1 MRRTIAVAACAAILS
16 MACGGDNDDE
26 SSSPTPVANSP
37 TAIATVTAS
46 TASETPTVTAI
57 SAATAA
63 PTSTAAP
70 TATATTAA
78 APTTVPA
85 GPKTVVV
92 RLAPSSFSPA
102 SVSIAVG
109 DTVRWNWNDG
119 IPHSVTSR
127 GGFESDP
134 AGVKTE
140 GSYSF
145 TFTAAGT
152 FDYYCQVHESNG
164 MTGQVVVQ

>member
-1 MRRTIAVAACAAILS
+1 M
-16 MACGGDNDDE
+16 
-26 SSSPTPVANSP
+26 
-37 TAIATVTAS
+37 
-46 TASETPTVTAI
+46 
-57 SAATAA
+57 
-63 PTSTAAP
+63 
-70 TATATTAA
+70 
-78 APTTVPA
+78 VPA

-92 RLAPSSFSPA
+92 QLAPASFSPG
-102 SVSIAVG
+102 SVSVAVG

-140 GSYSF
+140 GTYSF

-152 FDYYCQVHESNG
+152 FDYYCQVHESDG

>member
-16 MACGGDNDDE
+16 IACGGDNDDE
-26 SSSPTPVANSP
+26 SSSPTPAANSP
-37 TAIATVTAS
+37 TAVATV
-46 TASETPTVTAI
+46 TASETPTVTAT
-57 SAATAA
+57 SAATAT
-63 PTSTAAP
+63 PTSTVAP
-70 TATATTAA
+70 TATATTAPP

-92 RLAPSSFSPA
+92 QLAPSSFSPG
-102 SVSIAVG
+102 SISIAVG

-140 GSYSF
+140 GTYSF
-145 TFTAAGT
+145 TFTATGT
-152 FDYYCQVHESNG
+152 FDYYCQVHESDG